1 MSRPIVFISHSMGG
15 SHKTDDRSAT
25 LKKCLIEAL
34 KNCGW
39 EVFSDSIIE
48 PGHRWRLEI
57 LDGLVKANAGIVL
70 FNENAIVSD
79 WVTSETTVLCF
90 RKALDLNFPVI
101 PVFLNG
107 IRRDNPYFK
116 RYAPFQLLE
125 SQCVDD
131 CKESEE
137 VFAKKIAKSLE
148 PYKAQKIPTSEWIKK
163 VEKLLKSIDVD
174 YLNDLQEA
182 AEKMG
187 LDLSGNL
194 LNEFANPGLKKACL
208 IRNMAEFMH
217 HISPLD
223 SFKAFRELANI
234 LAEIDAKKVDRL
246 GKHLRVKWVDNVAM
260 EIILYGYS
268 KPEDYGLLT
277 LSIISGEGDI
287 DQSTIL
293 QEYIDRANEE
303 AGASQIWAFPVAG
316 GAGEGDAVKFQIE
329 KTICDEIVKPLTR
342 NCDMSYLPD
351 VVDKTIKELEG
362 SVLCVIPQEYAKE
375 KTCLKE
381 LRIKYPRIV
390 FLVYVGANESNQ
402 NLLKDIGGKTLPE
415 LDETK
420 IENLRLLI
428 SGIES
433 CIKKGS

>member
-1 MSRPIVFISHSMGG
+1 MFVSHSMGVK
-15 SHKTDDRSAT
+15 HETDDRSA
-25 LKKCLIEAL
+25 KIMKCLIKAL
-34 KNCGW
+34 ENRDW
-39 EVFSDSIIE
+39 VVFSDSIIE
-48 PGHRWRLEI
+48 PGDRWRLEI
-57 LDGLVKANAGIVL
+57 LNGLVKANAGIVL
-70 FNENAIVSD
+70 FNENAIVSN

-101 PVFLNG
+101 PVFLHG
-107 IRRDNPYFK
+107 IRRNNPYFDK
-116 RYAPFQLLE
+116 YAPFQLLE
-125 SQCVDD
+125 SQYLVDD
-131 CKESEE
+131 KPVSEE
-137 VFAKKIAKSLE
+137 VFAGKIAESLE
-148 PYKAQKIPTSEWIKK
+148 PYKVQKIPTSEWIKK
-163 VEKLLKSIDVD
+163 VEYLLKSIDVD

-194 LNEFANPGLKKACL
+194 LNEFEDRGLRKACL

-217 HISPLD
+217 HISPLE

-246 GKHLRVKWVDNVAM
+246 GKHLRAKWVDNVAM

-268 KPEDYGLLT
+268 KTEEYGLLS
-277 LSIISGEGDI
+277 LSIISGERDI
-287 DQSTIL
+287 DQLTII
-293 QEYIDRANEE
+293 QEYIDRANAE

-316 GAGEGDAVKFQIE
+316 GAGEGDAVKYQIE
-329 KTICDEIVKPLTR
+329 KTICDEIVKPLAS
-342 NCDMSYLPD
+342 NYDMSHLPD
-351 VVDKTIKELEG
+351 DVDETIKKHEG

-381 LRIKYPRIV
+381 IRIKYPRIV
-390 FLVYVGANESNQ
+390 FLVYVGADESSLS
-402 NLLKDIGGKTLPE
+402 LLRDIGGKTLPA

-420 IENLRLLI
+420 IEDLRLLI
-428 SGIES
+428 TGIES